1 MIPALGAG
9 GRGFDS
15 PLAPFAEQAFLAQM
29 VERWPFKPMV
39 VGSIP
44 TVGVKQ
50 KLSKLISESSS
61 LISVHAMAKI
71 ALCVSLW
78 AEPAADDA
86 QRWSIII
93 IIIIVSDHHL
103 CAMML
108 IEQYFWWTLTMMMI
122 VADDVVDH
130 EHGWLPA

>member
-1 MIPALGAG
+1 
-9 GRGFDS
+9 
-15 PLAPFAEQAFLAQM
+15 
-29 VERWPFKPMV
+29 MV

-93 IIIIVSDHHL
+93 IIIVSDHHL

-108 IEQYFWWTLTMMMI
+108 IEQYFWWTTMTMMMMMVVTVDERVELSSAKTM
-122 VADDVVDH
+122 VAHDDDDDDDGHSWHFVWRSWQSG
-130 EHGWLPA
+130 EL

>member
-1 MIPALGAG
+1 
-9 GRGFDS
+9 
-15 PLAPFAEQAFLAQM
+15 
-29 VERWPFKPMV
+29 MV

-50 KLSKLISESSS
+50 KLSKLISGSSS

-108 IEQYFWWTLTMMMI
+108 IEQYFWVTTMTMMMMMMVVTVDERVELSRAKTM
-122 VADDVVDH
+122 VAHDDDADVR
-130 EHGWLPA
+130 L